1 VPEVNQQPADA
12 VPFFKSIF
20 LIFQSGKLF
29 GQSFSAALLYRRTTI
44 GTERLEVVPLPDTAG

>member
-44 GTERLEVVPLPDTAG
+44 GTERFGSGLIALRK